1 MLYNASIVVKP
12 KSQSTIWQQ
21 VVIECWDM
29 TIRKG
34 IMRYLGVFN
43 FYLRIST
50 ALKKLR
56 SHSIQEVM
64 ENERAEIR
72 VDTRIRTDILIK
84 NNRPDIFIYDK
95 KENEIIL
102 VEVGITGQDN
112 FQIVE
117 TEKKRKYDLFT
128 NELGLLYKT
137 KLK

>member
-1 MLYNASIVVKP
+1 
-12 KSQSTIWQQ
+12 
-21 VVIECWDM
+21 M
-29 TIRKG
+29 TIREG
-34 IMRYLGVFN
+34 IMRYLGVFT

-50 ALKKLR
+50 ASKIQKKLR
-56 SHSIQEVM
+56 SYSIQEVM

-102 VEVGITGQDN
+102 VEVDITSQDN

-117 TEKKRKYDLFT
+117 KEKIRL
-128 NELGLLYKT
+128 LGERIRLAIQSKD
-137 KLK
+137 